1 MKTLIF
7 SDMDGTLLD
16 HNTYDFTPTLPL
28 INELRALQIPLIL
41 TTSKTKAEILWWQ
54 EKLQIHAPFICEN
67 GSALYIPQ
75 GYDNLT
81 LKAYPPT
88 DGWHCIVLG
97 KKYDFITAYLASIA
111 NKYKITGFTHMDTQA
126 ISKLTNLNPAQAHLA
141 KSREFSEPFIMD
153 EPELVDILQEEA
165 ALYGLSIT
173 KGGRFFHCLGHGAN
187 KGAAMGILT
196 SIYRRHDFE
205 VHTIALGD
213 SPNDLSM
220 LQTAQTPIIIPNPSH
235 PMLTCKD
242 AIIAPHPGPK
252 GWVQTIKEVLCL

>member
-7 SDMDGTLLD
+7 TDMDGTLLD
-16 HNTYDFTPTLPL
+16 HSTYDFTPALPL

-75 GYDNLT
+75 NYDNLT

-97 KKYDFITAYLASIA
+97 KKYDFSIAYLASIA
-111 NKYKITGFTHMDTQA
+111 NKYKITGFAHLDTQT
-126 ISKLTNLNPAQAHLA
+126 ISKLTNLTPAQVHLA

-153 EPELVDILQEEA
+153 EPELVDILKEEA

-220 LQTAQTPIIIPNPSH
+220 LQNAQTPIIIPNPANANFQYENA
-235 PMLTCKD
+235 LY
-242 AIIAPHPGPK
+242 APHQGPL
-252 GWVQTIKEVLCL
+252 GWATKLKEVLCL